1 MILNIF
7 ATDITFVK
15 IGVRITALGN
25 NLSLWSRR
33 QHMNRP
39 MMIAKSFSL
48 SQVTF
53 SMQYHHIGSNYLKK
67 IVRQM

>member
-15 IGVRITALGN
+15 IGVRITALEN
-25 NLSLWSRR
+25 NLRHR
-33 QHMNRP
+33 MNRP